1 MRTLMRYNTKTF
13 ILTATEDFSNY
24 GTIDGYVYRD
34 PIFDYDFSYTDTLCS
49 GTFESLSSYPPL
61 SALPLSAYTNTSN
74 FSASNNIVIHQ
85 YQQNEFLVTGPAVI
99 TFSLSGVDQ
108 TLYKIQKISANLNN
122 VLVEKNIDL
131 LNSGS
136 SILREISALYET
148 GTDFITNHVATISCY
163 RENFY
168 VDVFSVSFGITQPSI
183 INSLVDYKILNYQL
197 LDDNRNYLLT
207 LQGSFLRDIHYGV
220 LGTGDYLFVA
230 PVIIRPEALP
240 LSFAITITPSLTTQP
255 IYPVIPPLTAYCALL
270 TILNNELMIGVD
282 VFSSTY
288 LVPIS
293 CVTPI
298 Y

>member
-1 MRTLMRYNTKTF
+1 M
-13 ILTATEDFSNY
+13 
-24 GTIDGYVYRD
+24 
-34 PIFDYDFSYTDTLCS
+34 
-49 GTFESLSSYPPL
+49 
-61 SALPLSAYTNTSN
+61 
-74 FSASNNIVIHQ
+74 
-85 YQQNEFLVTGPAVI
+85 
-99 TFSLSGVDQ
+99 
-108 TLYKIQKISANLNN
+108 
-122 VLVEKNIDL
+122 
-131 LNSGS
+131 
-136 SILREISALYET
+136 
-148 GTDFITNHVATISCY
+148 
-163 RENFY
+163 
-168 VDVFSVSFGITQPSI
+168 SFGITQPSI
-183 INSLVDYKILNYQL
+183 INSLLDYKILNYQL

-207 LQGSFLRDIHYGV
+207 LQGSFLKDIHYGV